1 MFYKLIKVLPTAI
14 CGLALGIASLS
25 NLLFNMS
32 WYGLA
37 VLFFILSCIILVLF
51 IKKCILYPHTI
62 YNELSDRHIC
72 TTFPTF
78 PMALM
83 TIIYIIKHHLN
94 VNLGLLLW
102 LWWLT
107 IIIQF
112 IIIAGFIYYHLILHN
127 KGTVLPNTSW
137 FVTFVG
143 IGVIAETA
151 KEFNPVLGEFT
162 VYIATFCFII
172 LIAIILI
179 KKTWRLYNENQFP
192 MSIIIA
198 APAAL
203 CLNGFLISAKSNDII
218 IMVSGFII
226 SQLLFMVSLTFI
238 PKLMAINFKFLFAA
252 LTFPWVT
259 TATAYFNFM
268 IHVRFPSVLQNLLQF
283 MLICEIIFAL
293 LAVVY
298 VILGYIV
305 FLRKRIN
312 NNVF

>member
-25 NLLFNMS
+25 NLLFNMT
-32 WYGLA
+32 WHGLA
-37 VLFFILSCIILVLF
+37 MVFFVLSCTILLLF
-51 IKKCILYPHTI
+51 IQKCILYPNTVR
-62 YNELSDRHIC
+62 NELSDRNIC
-72 TTFPTF
+72 ATFPTF

-94 VNLGLLLW
+94 VNSSILIW

-127 KGTVLPNTSW
+127 QGTVLPNTSW

-143 IGVIAETA
+143 IGVISETA

-192 MSIIIA
+192 MAVIIA

-203 CLNGFLISAKSNDII
+203 CFNGYLISAKFDDFILMI
-218 IMVSGFII
+218 VGFIV
-226 SQLLFMVSLTFI
+226 SQLLFVVSLTFI
-238 PKLMAINFKFLFAA
+238 PKLMAINFKFSFAA

-268 IHVRFPSVLQNLLQF
+268 YHMRFPSPIQTLLQF
-283 MLICEIIFAL
+283 MLICEITFVS

-312 NNVF
+312 SKVI

>member
-1 MFYKLIKVLPTAI
+1 
-14 CGLALGIASLS
+14 
-25 NLLFNMS
+25 
-32 WYGLA
+32 
-37 VLFFILSCIILVLF
+37 
-51 IKKCILYPHTI
+51 
-62 YNELSDRHIC
+62 
-72 TTFPTF
+72 
-78 PMALM
+78 MALM
-83 TIIYIIKHHLN
+83 TIIYSIKHHLN
-94 VNLGLLLW
+94 VNLGILLW

-107 IIIQF
+107 IIIKF

-127 KGTVLPNTSW
+127 KGTVMPNTSW
-137 FVTFVG
+137 FVTLVG
-143 IGVIAETA
+143 IGVIAENA
-151 KEFNPVLGEFT
+151 KEFNPALGEFT
-162 VYIATFCFII
+162 VYLATFCFII
-172 LIAIILI
+172 LIVIILI
-179 KKTWRLYNENQFP
+179 KKTWRLYNENQFL

-198 APAAL
+198 ALAAL

-218 IMVSGFII
+218 IMISSFII

-238 PKLMAINFKFLFAA
+238 PKLMAINFKFSFAT

-268 IHVRFPSVLQNLLQF
+268 IHVRFPSAFQF